1 MLSTCTKPIS
11 VMSCNRSLLESALP
25 GGEESPCRARKIRLA
40 ASFETLITM
49 VAKVERLFQDCNVL
63 FLFLVSLLLM
73 TGYRTG
79 NEREDKSLE
88 IRFDAAGV
96 AFEGRQALQP
106 LSLTLIERR
115 IGVIGLNGS
124 GKTTFARLIN
134 GLNKPSQGKVLVNGL
149 DTVADAKAILQMVG
163 FIFQNP
169 QNQIILP
176 IVRDDVAFGLKRLG
190 LGKTEIE
197 NRVKAV
203 LARLAVSHLEERR
216 AHELSGGEL
225 QLAALAALLVTEP
238 QILILDEPTNQLD
251 LKNRAIVEKTM
262 AALSQSL
269 IVITHDLPLLQ
280 GFDRVLVFHG
290 GALVADAGPEEA
302 VARYLEV
309 AAQ

>member
-1 MLSTCTKPIS
+1 M
-11 VMSCNRSLLESALP
+11 
-25 GGEESPCRARKIRLA
+25 
-40 ASFETLITM
+40 
-49 VAKVERLFQDCNVL
+49 
-63 FLFLVSLLLM
+63 
-73 TGYRTG
+73 
-79 NEREDKSLE
+79 E

-106 LSLTLIERR
+106 LSLTLTERR

-134 GLNKPSQGKVLVNGL
+134 GLNKPSEGKVAVNGL
-149 DTVADAKAILQMVG
+149 DTVTDAKAVLQTVG

-190 LGKTEIE
+190 LGKAETET
-197 NRVKAV
+197 RVKAV
-203 LARLAVSHLEERR
+203 LARLGISHLEERR

-238 QILILDEPTNQLD
+238 HILILDEPTNQLD
-251 LKNRAIVEKTM
+251 LKNRAVVEKTM
-262 AALSQSL
+262 ATLSQSL
-269 IVITHDLPLLQ
+269 IVITHDLPLLE

-290 GALVADAGPEEA
+290 GALIADAAPEEA
-302 VARYLEV
+302 VAQYLAAV
-309 AAQ
+309 AR

>member
-1 MLSTCTKPIS
+1 
-11 VMSCNRSLLESALP
+11 
-25 GGEESPCRARKIRLA
+25 
-40 ASFETLITM
+40 
-49 VAKVERLFQDCNVL
+49 
-63 FLFLVSLLLM
+63 
-73 TGYRTG
+73 
-79 NEREDKSLE
+79 LE
-88 IRFDAAGV
+88 IRFDAAAV

-106 LSLTLIERR
+106 LSVTLTERR

-134 GLNKPSQGKVLVNGL
+134 GLNKPSAGKVSVNGL
-149 DTVADAKAILQMVG
+149 DTVSDAKAVLQTVG

-190 LGKTEIE
+190 IGRAETE

-203 LARLAVSHLEERR
+203 LSRLGIPHLEERR

-225 QLAALAALLVTEP
+225 QLAALAALLVTDP

-251 LKNRAIVEKTM
+251 LKNRTIVEKTM
-262 AALSQSL
+262 AALSQVL
-269 IVITHDLPLLQ
+269 VVITHDLPLVA
-280 GFDRVLVFHG
+280 GFDRVLVFHE

-302 VARYLEV
+302 VAHYLEV
-309 AAQ
+309 ASR